1 MKYTVNTIR
10 TRKEFENLE
19 SATEYFNKLVEKGS
33 TYVELAEIISNSPIY
48 RTESL
53 TIYMR

>member
-1 MKYTVNTIR
+1 MKYTVNTIH
-10 TRKEFENLE
+10 TRKEFEDLE
-19 SATEYFNKLVEKGS
+19 SATEYFNELVEKGS